1 MWWRAWRFGGIC
13 FSLTAPH
20 PTPPSCITSCDM
32 AEYYMGV
39 QAVDEDLPGLERVSL
54 TWKLCHVRIK
64 ALSYFEEH
72 SQEND
77 RLHSCKEL
85 LTSKEHLWT
94 SNKKEPCGTSISLSS
109 INATKSSR
117 LKEKLICPPPPPPL
131 SSCELP
137 SSNFQSVCWS
147 FYNVWRGTK
156 MRWVEPIPGLG
167 WYPWPLWHHKG
178 RFQNG
183 VL

>member
-77 RLHSCKEL
+77 RLHCAKSSWHPKN
-85 LTSKEHLWT
+85 T
-94 SNKKEPCGTSISLSS
+94 CGHQTRKSPAALQFHCLQ

-117 LKEKLICPPPPPPL
+117 LKEKLICPPPPPPP

-156 MRWVEPIPGLG
+156 MRWVEPIPG
-167 WYPWPLWHHKG
+167 
-178 RFQNG
+178 
-183 VL
+183 